1 MELSPLQTKQSRLR
15 KMAKG
20 VVAAALAIDQ
30 KFRAMFGE
38 PIMRT
43 DARGKRVFAK
53 DSPYRTAMVTLT
65 YRKDGMWR
73 PEHVSE
79 LINHYRLWFK
89 RHGGGVEF
97 HYVWV
102 LEFTEI
108 GRPHYHLV
116 CWLPKGV
123 KPPLP
128 DKQGWWK
135 HGMSQAIYATSP
147 VGYIAKYASKGQGVL
162 IRDLP
167 QRMRLWGYGGLK
179 MSERGPVSM
188 ALAPAW
194 LRQLVHHESHVQ
206 KRAYE
211 RLERPVEQ
219 TARGPF
225 EFCARVVKKVG
236 WYVKAGLQEGFW
248 FFGPWE
254 LDGFTDKGIHLAH
267 RGVVEIFDGWD
278 SQFIPIGR

>member
-1 MELSPLQTKQSRLR
+1 MEISPAQSKQARLK

-20 VVAAALAIDQ
+20 VVAAASAIDH
-30 KFRAMFGE
+30 KFRTIFGD
-38 PIMRT
+38 PQVCDGGRRKGFSRSS
-43 DARGKRVFAK
+43 A
-53 DSPYRTAMVTLT
+53 YRTAMITLT
-65 YRKDGMWR
+65 YRADGMWR
-73 PEHVSE
+73 PEHISE
-79 LINHYRLWFK
+79 LVQHYRLWFK
-89 RHGGGVEF
+89 RHAGVEF

-128 DKQGWWK
+128 DRQGWWK
-135 HGMSQAIYATSP
+135 HGMTQALYATSP

-167 QRMRLWGYGGLK
+167 LRMRLWGYGGLK

-188 ALAPAW
+188 ALAPSW

-206 KRAYE
+206 KKAFE
-211 RLERPVEQ
+211 RVERPVEQ
-219 TARGPF
+219 TAVGPF

-236 WYVKAGLQEGFW
+236 WYVKAGLQEGLW

-254 LDGFTDKGIHLAH
+254 LDGFTDKGIHLAN
-267 RGVVEIFDGWD
+267 RGHVEIFDGWD
-278 SQFIPIGR
+278 SSFVTIGS